1 MNQEIKLSGG
11 LSIKLD
17 ENQKKELLEQLT
29 NAKDVKELIK
39 QEILDMLEQNKSNV
53 SFLNS
58 DESKSKYPTSRFEIL
73 NNKGEWLFDI
83 DYDKKNPHFWYSY
96 YRIYEFFTN
105 KYSINYDD
113 IQEVMESI
121 LEERLNLKDLTPT
134 ATRSS
139 SFISLVGHLSLKDVT
154 PVWLTLFLS

>member
-11 LSIKLD
+11 LSITLD

-96 YRIYEFFTN
+96 YRIYKFFTK
-105 KYSINYDD
+105 KYSINYDV
-113 IQEVMESI
+113 IQEVIKSI
-121 LEERLNLKDLTPT
+121 LVGYLNLKD
-134 ATRSS
+134 
-139 SFISLVGHLSLKDVT
+139 VT
-154 PVWLTLFLS
+154 VYVPFARDEYDWLGI